1 MKLVKKFIQVAG
13 NIQWYAAV
21 GCLLV
26 IIVSVTVGV
35 ISRRFFNTPLSWVEE
50 LCTFM
55 FIYLSFCGASVA
67 AMKGKHVSADFLT
80 GKLSREKQEIL
91 AIVQRVIIL
100 VLLAFIFVGAI
111 ALQPKMAGH
120 SSTNLDI
127 PKNYYY
133 LPILF
138 SSFYM
143 FVVYAVELIEN
154 VQKLRKGE

>member
-1 MKLVKKFIQVAG
+1 MKLVKKFIQIFG
-13 NIQWYAAV
+13 NIQLYGGV
-21 GCLLV
+21 CCVLV
-26 IIVSVTVGV
+26 IIVSVTAGV
-35 ISRRFFNTPLSWVEE
+35 VSRKAFNAPLSWVEE

-55 FIYLSFCGASVA
+55 FIYLSFFGASVA

-80 GKLSREKQEIL
+80 AKLSKEMQEVL
-91 AIVQRVIIL
+91 VIVQRVIIL

-111 ALQPKMAGH
+111 VLQPKMAGH

-127 PKNYYY
+127 PKNFYY